1 MIINCQNTDSDRIYH
16 LLVQTVVPRPIAWI
30 LSDNGNASFN
40 LAPFSFFNA
49 ITSNPPIIMVSAGW
63 KDETTKK
70 DTWINIEERNHF
82 VVHIPSES
90 EVHDVSGSSAAMPFG
105 VSEATTLK
113 MDLEEMDGWS
123 LPRLKKPK
131 VAFYCVKHKI
141 IEVGNDPQALILGE
155 IKNIWIDD
163 TILTDKNG
171 RWTIDYAGLNP
182 IARLGG
188 PSYSVLG
195 KIFTIKRPDS

>member
-1 MIINCQNTDSDRIYH
+1 MIFDCKNTDPDKLYH
-16 LLVQTVVPRPIAWI
+16 LLVQTVIPRPIAWV
-30 LSDNGNASFN
+30 LSDNGNGSYN

-49 ITSNPPIIMVSAGW
+49 ITSNPPIIMISAGW

-70 DTWINIEERNHF
+70 DTWINIEERKHF

-90 EVHDVSGSSAAMPFG
+90 EVHDVSGSSAPMPFG

-113 MDLEEMDGWS
+113 MGMEKMEGWT
-123 LPRLKKPK
+123 LPRLIKPK
-131 VAFYCVKHKI
+131 VAFYCHKHKI

-155 IKNIWIDD
+155 IKHIWIDD
-163 TILTDKNG
+163 AIFTDSDG
-171 RWTIDYAGLNP
+171 RWSIDYMGLNP

-188 PSYSVLG
+188 PTYSVLG
-195 KIFTIKRPDS
+195 KIFTINRPS